1 MQKKKHTLILVQ
13 KAGDNEHEG
22 LRRQFPLWTYGP
34 HSQFSSVQFSSFAQ
48 SYPTLR
54 NPVNCSTPG
63 LPVHHQLPEST
74 QTNVH

>member
-34 HSQFSSVQFSSFAQ
+34 HSQFSSVQFSSFA
-48 SYPTLR
+48 
-54 NPVNCSTPG
+54 
-63 LPVHHQLPEST
+63 
-74 QTNVH
+74 